1 MELVYFVFTSRIDII
16 IQIFYPK
23 WIAGFQRGGSI
34 KAHQ

>member
-23 WIAGFQRGGSI
+23 GIAGFQSGGSI
-34 KAHQ
+34 KVHQ